1 MYIKKACAVVRHP
14 SAVEGQ
20 TAFTR
25 GFLRVLETIYGGNM
39 YVIDTT
45 ANNRI
50 SYRYAFYIQELI
62 RVFSHSSCRVLHSLN
77 VNKPLISIIGLMKAS
92 DLVTYQFS
100 YLPEVHDLW
109 RIKRTLIEYG
119 STLIIGTSKRITKL
133 FSRGFFTYP
142 PVDTELFKPRDK
154 ALARRILGLPLNKI
168 IVGYVGDID
177 DDRGFDKVVRLAATL
192 GNDNVKFFISYLRV
206 DTIKRETISYL
217 KEALRRN
224 TLIIRRLT
232 PVWYVYNAVNVLLL
246 PIDRTYFTEPP
257 ATLIEALAS
266 GTPIIG
272 GSSPSMQDYEGL
284 YIKVKSND
292 DYADAVDG
300 VISDKDLL
308 NELSV
313 RCRRF
318 AVRNLSYRSIARRLE
333 GIFKR
338 LGLTG
343 QSI

>member
-1 MYIKKACAVVRHP
+1 MYTKKACAVVRHP

-20 TAFTR
+20 TAFAR
-25 GFLRVLETIYGGNM
+25 GFLRVLKTIYGSNM

-50 SYRYAFYIQELI
+50 SYRYAFYIQELV

-77 VNKPLISIIGLMKAS
+77 VNKPLISILGLMKAS

-100 YLPEVHDLW
+100 YLPEVHGHW

-177 DDRGFDKVVRLAATL
+177 DDRGFNKMVSRLAATL
-192 GNDNVKFFISYLRV
+192 GNDNVKFLITYLRV

-232 PVWYVYNAVNVLLL
+232 PVWYVYNAVDVLLL

-284 YIKVKSND
+284 YIKVKRND
-292 DYADAVDG
+292 DYADVVVD
-300 VISDKDLL
+300 VISNKDFL

-318 AVRNLSYRSIARRLE
+318 AVRNLSYCSVARKLE

-343 QSI
+343 